1 MRIDSFAASL
11 TLTAPVG
18 EVPAVP
24 HERVAVTAAPAASGG
39 SASPSAS
46 DERRID
52 AAIAA
57 AHQFLHPVAANL
69 RFVRDDSS
77 GRTLIQLVDSET
89 QTVLRQIPSEEM
101 LAINKALDRMQGL
114 MVHLKV

>member
-1 MRIDSFAASL
+1 MRIDSLAAGIAAA
-11 TLTAPVG
+11 APVS
-18 EVPAVP
+18 EPAAGARAP
-24 HERVAVTAAPAASGG
+24 APVASVQLHAVAPAA
-39 SASPSAS
+39 PSAA
-46 DERRID
+46 DEKRIQ
-52 AAIAA
+52 AAIDA
-57 AHQFLHPVAANL
+57 AHQFLHPVASNL

-89 QTVLRQIPSEEM
+89 QKVLRQIPSEEM

>member
-1 MRIDSFAASL
+1 MRIDARAASVAAASPVSEMPA
-11 TLTAPVG
+11 APHQRAAAVA
-18 EVPAVP
+18 PATS
-24 HERVAVTAAPAASGG
+24 AGFAAPAA
-39 SASPSAS
+39 A
-46 DERRID
+46 DERKID

-57 AHQFLHPVAANL
+57 AHRFLHPVAANL

-89 QTVLRQIPSEEM
+89 QKVLRQIPSEEM

>member
-1 MRIDSFAASL
+1 MS
-11 TLTAPVG
+11 V
-18 EVPAVP
+18 
-24 HERVAVTAAPAASGG
+24 AAPASEMPA
-39 SASPSAS
+39 APPQRAVAVAPAAAATALPSAA
-46 DERRID
+46 DERKID

-89 QTVLRQIPSEEM
+89 QKVLRQIPSEEM